1 MHAMNYEVVVRPA
14 RPRNEEDGV
23 DDIVIRPW
31 WLEFRVVIQEFRVVF
46 TEFEVVIKEF
56 GVVIQE
62 SEVVI
67 KEFRVVIKVREALIL
82 LGFWVP
88 KTSIKQVENKGK
100 TS

>member
-1 MHAMNYEVVVRPA
+1 MNAMNYEVVVRPA
-14 RPRNEEDGV
+14 RPRNEE

-62 SEVVI
+62 FEVVI
-67 KEFRVVIKVREALIL
+67 KEFRVVIKTREALIL

>member
-14 RPRNEEDGV
+14 RPRNEE

-46 TEFEVVIKEF
+46 TEF

-67 KEFRVVIKVREALIL
+67 KEFRVVIKTREALIL